1 MTLYFLVF
9 ILIFL
14 TFYITNNLFLNKS
27 IETMNNDEIIYFLNG
42 NELYDILKYDE
53 DNYYKTFYKLDFK
66 TRNINNIE
74 EYINLIK
81 ISVCNL
87 NEEEKNKLVSCIKN
101 ADTRLEKIYFDWFD
115 GKKAKELIWN
125 IGCVQGKYYENGLPH
140 TRGNIIILS
149 KENINE
155 YSEKKLTNTLI
166 HEKVH
171 IYQKKY
177 SEDVQKYLDEHNFKI
192 VKKRDSNDNIRANPD
207 LNDFIYKDN
216 NNNIYKAIYK
226 NNAKTI
232 EDIKYSPIN
241 NQSYEHPFE
250 NMAIFIEN
258 YKVI

>member
-1 MTLYFLVF
+1 MNE
-9 ILIFL
+9 II
-14 TFYITNNLFLNKS
+14 NFLNS
-27 IETMNNDEIIYFLNG
+27 

-53 DNYYKTFYKLDFK
+53 DNYYKTFYELDLK
-66 TRNINNIE
+66 TRNINNIK

-87 NEEEKNKLVSCIKN
+87 NEKEKNKLILCIKN
-101 ADTRLEKIYFDWFD
+101 ADARLEKIYFDWFD

-125 IGCVQGKYYENGLPH
+125 IGCVKGKYYENGLPH

-192 VKKRDSNDNIRANPD
+192 VKKKDSNDNIRANPD
-207 LNDFIYKDN
+207 LNNFIYQDN

-226 NNAKTI
+226 DNPKSI
-232 EDIKYSPIN
+232 EDIIYSPIN
-241 NQSYEHPFE
+241 TQSYEHPFE